1 VNAGAAAPGSGDPV
15 ASTPGDAV
23 ASTPAVTVSTEWL
36 AAHLG
41 DPDLRVAD
49 VRGKV
54 LPPGSKPRYLAKRVD
69 YDAAHIPGAV
79 FIDWT
84 RDIVDPADPVPM
96 QIAQPGPFAA
106 KMAEL
111 GIGARTLV
119 VAYDDYDHIFA
130 GRFAWALR
138 YYGHDRVRVLDGGW
152 ARWVAE
158 SRAVDAKAS
167 PAVDAKASPVVDAKA
182 SPVADAAPN
191 LSAPSEAFVA
201 TARPALRRTAD
212 EVARSLGRPD
222 VLLIDARPAEQ
233 YAGAVSAAT
242 RSGHIPGA
250 FNVPYARLVDPATG
264 RFLEARALARA
275 FQESG
280 VDVAALPRE
289 VVVYC
294 NGGVSCT
301 VPLNALRLLGRDD
314 VAVYDGSWNEW
325 GEDASRP
332 IKAGEKP

>member
-1 VNAGAAAPGSGDPV
+1 MTVGAAA
-15 ASTPGDAV
+15 T
-23 ASTPAVTVSTEWL
+23 TKEVTVSTEWL
-36 AAHLG
+36 ATHLG

-69 YDAAHIPGAV
+69 YDAAHVSGAV

-158 SRAVDAKAS
+158 SRPS
-167 PAVDAKASPVVDAKA
+167 HS
-182 SPVADAAPN
+182 APPKM
-191 LSAPSEAFVA
+191 SAPSEAFVA

-212 EVARSLGRPD
+212 EVARSLGRSD

-264 RFLEARALARA
+264 RFLDAPALARA

-325 GEDASRP
+325 GEDSSRP
-332 IKAGEKP
+332 IKSGEKP